1 MNSDSNPGRSTL
13 KTVHIAGSRINCPC
27 HVCAIFNSDDE
38 EYAVLVPFM
47 RELLSPAIEEVH
59 LALRIDANHE
69 VNCKISPIC
78 GHRVVATALDA

>member
-47 RELLSPAIEEVH
+47 REGCARALTALSPRVG
-59 LALRIDANHE
+59 
-69 VNCKISPIC
+69 NCS
-78 GHRVVATALDA
+78 R